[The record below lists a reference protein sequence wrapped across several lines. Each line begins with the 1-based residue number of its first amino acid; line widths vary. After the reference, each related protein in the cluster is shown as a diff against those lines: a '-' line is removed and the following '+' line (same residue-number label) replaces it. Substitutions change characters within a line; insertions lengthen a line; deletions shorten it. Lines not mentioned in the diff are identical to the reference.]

1 MSQSAT
7 LPNGGNQWIFLWK
20 MPLQCPSLDRSQLNG
35 LASSKLM
42 VGGSTVDSDSAK
54 SSATHSSRCCAQVSH
69 VTFGLIYVGRP
80 MVSHW
85 KDGRSETGRRFL
97 RGQQLRQEV
106 ETSGTICSM
115 IAGHMTFIYYIKG
128 EQEWRVAAAAVTHS
142 FESRRVFFFSLNRL
156 PSVQQIVGTS
166 FHSFGAASSFY
177 GLGTKSL
184 VAIALLSFDSHIYCG
199 SRWWFSP
206 ALNGFIR
213 LLLRQSPV
221 VSHWLLAQFW
231 WNVDSSYTIR

>member
-1 MSQSAT
+1 
-7 LPNGGNQWIFLWK
+7 
-20 MPLQCPSLDRSQLNG
+20 
-35 LASSKLM
+35 
-42 VGGSTVDSDSAK
+42 
-54 SSATHSSRCCAQVSH
+54 
-69 VTFGLIYVGRP
+69 
-80 MVSHW
+80 
-85 KDGRSETGRRFL
+85 
-97 RGQQLRQEV
+97 
-106 ETSGTICSM
+106 M

-199 SRWWFSP
+199 SRW
-206 ALNGFIR
+206 
-213 LLLRQSPV
+213 
-221 VSHWLLAQFW
+221 
-231 WNVDSSYTIR
+231 